1 MTIGYK
7 IRQYRIEKGM
17 SQEDIIRQLGI
28 SRQTLSAWE
37 NDRSLPDIISL
48 IRLSEIFE
56 TTVDDLVQSEKTDDS
71 TKEWISDT
79 GFSFI
84 RYQNRIIDGTIPQA
98 WNPYF
103 NILSLDDTGLTVTA
117 YGNSM
122 TKRYQISDP
131 YHIAYENISFIR
143 LLVFRRMSSSVYR
156 KLLPSFYYTF
166 ALQVHLKRKLI
177 ISFELPPEYEM
188 KEFFEEIHGHV
199 PFQDPLGI
207 FEQFPTSQQFN
218 SRTAEKEPVAF
229 QLWANDN
236 FAEWSKKYGIPSL
249 RFYSKGADHPGNR
262 TSIAHPKEIPL
273 TQHEKENIIG
283 SRKTGIFLIILI
295 IGWIVL
301 TVSIGIRSCS

>member
-1 MTIGYK
+1 M
-7 IRQYRIEKGM
+7 
-17 SQEDIIRQLGI
+17 
-28 SRQTLSAWE
+28 
-37 NDRSLPDIISL
+37 
-48 IRLSEIFE
+48 
-56 TTVDDLVQSEKTDDS
+56 
-71 TKEWISDT
+71 
-79 GFSFI
+79 
-84 RYQNRIIDGTIPQA
+84 
-98 WNPYF
+98 
-103 NILSLDDTGLTVTA
+103 
-117 YGNSM
+117 
-122 TKRYQISDP
+122 
-131 YHIAYENISFIR
+131 
-143 LLVFRRMSSSVYR
+143 
-156 KLLPSFYYTF
+156 
-166 ALQVHLKRKLI
+166 
-177 ISFELPPEYEM
+177 
-188 KEFFEEIHGHV
+188 

-283 SRKTGIFLIILI
+283 SRKTGIFLIILS